1 MNAVWLVIIGLAS
14 GIISGMGIGGGTI
27 LIPALSILLDTQQQT
42 AQVIN
47 LVYFVPTA
55 VIALITH
62 ARQGNIEKK
71 QLAPIIFFGLIGAAG
86 GSIAANHLDAGL
98 LRKLFGGFLLAMG
111 VYEFFRKE
119 EKDEGSKTN
128 AANH

>member
-1 MNAVWLVIIGLAS
+1 
-14 GIISGMGIGGGTI
+14 MGIGGGTI